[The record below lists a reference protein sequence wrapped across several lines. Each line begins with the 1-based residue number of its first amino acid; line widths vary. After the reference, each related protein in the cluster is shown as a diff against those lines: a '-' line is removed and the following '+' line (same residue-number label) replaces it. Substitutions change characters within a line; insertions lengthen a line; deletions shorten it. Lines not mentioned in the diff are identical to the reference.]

1 MKLQDRFFEALAQ
14 RLRKEPKLSD
24 IVWTMCLVS
33 GLFRH
38 IFLEYCFEKPISV
51 SGDIQREFP
60 RNSSQPDFY
69 FVDINENEYII
80 ENKIYDRQQHFE
92 QYILD
97 FPKAERAFI
106 ANYIEGEHKGWFIKT
121 WKDFIKHLENNIA
134 DKENKTEEVDLIYS
148 FILYLKSVTNYEEAK
163 TMDFSNVSSL
173 RDFYTIISELIEQN
187 GFKECNNLTT
197 AMSRDYYGK
206 YFYYTNKEGKNV
218 YIWMGLYI
226 PEQSAIYINFR
237 DFEQE
242 SWLPESERNKIK
254 GIEGKTGNYYDEA
267 YVEENDF
274 FVRLKDEYFNKL
286 CGEEKDVNIQK
297 DIIKN
302 FLIEILGILK

>member
-1 MKLQDRFFEALAQ
+1 MKLQDKFFEALAQ

-24 IVWTMCLVS
+24 IVWTMCSVS
-33 GLFRH
+33 GLFRC

-92 QYILD
+92 QYIVD
-97 FPKAERAFI
+97 FPKAKRSFI
-106 ANYIEGEHKGWFIKT
+106 ANYIEDEHKGWFIKN

-134 DKENKTEEVDLIYS
+134 DKKTKTEEVGLICS
-148 FILYLKSVTNYEEAK
+148 FILYLKSVTNYVEAK
-163 TMDFSNVSSL
+163 TMDLSNISSL

-187 GFKECNNLTT
+187 GFKEYNKLTT
-197 AMSRDYYGK
+197 AIDSDYYGK
-206 YFYYTNKEGKNV
+206 YFYYTNKEGKDV

-226 PEQSAIYINFR
+226 PEQSAIYIFQR
-237 DFEQE
+237 
-242 SWLPESERNKIK
+242 I
-254 GIEGKTGNYYDEA
+254 
-267 YVEENDF
+267 
-274 FVRLKDEYFNKL
+274 
-286 CGEEKDVNIQK
+286 
-297 DIIKN
+297 
-302 FLIEILGILK
+302 